1 MLANSRT
8 RSRQFFFPETFSFSV
23 SRGPADTGNGSM
35 QEEASGKLNYP
46 GDYFVGLVPG
56 QRPLRNRALF
66 VGAIPR
72 IDD

>member
-1 MLANSRT
+1 
-8 RSRQFFFPETFSFSV
+8 
-23 SRGPADTGNGSM
+23 M